1 MPRRFFWRLFLAWML
16 LLGAA
21 LAAVALVSMNRL
33 QVLQFESKKQALL
46 QESRLVYGLIR
57 EDLRAQRLAQLR
69 QDVARL
75 GAATES
81 RLTIIDAEGRVIA
94 DNSADSS
101 QMENHRLRPEIVAAA
116 AQGVGEAVR
125 SSHTLQEEMLYLTTR
140 NDEPDGPPTYV
151 RLAVP
156 LAKLQQGLSRADS
169 GVLFA
174 LAAALLAGGVIG
186 WWVARRLS
194 QPVTELERFAEA
206 LVRGETGARIHVGQ
220 PGEPGA
226 LARTLNQIAESLDA
240 GRSRA
245 AKEKEEVQAIL
256 ESMSDGVVAADAQ
269 QHILLLNP
277 AATGMLA
284 LSPVPKSGEPLWN
297 LVREEALLKAAGQVA
312 AMGQPTTV
320 RWVCARGRHLE
331 ATLLPLR
338 RQTPPDGLLMV
349 IRDVTRDVQ
358 YQELRKEFV
367 ANVSHELRTPLT
379 VIKGYLETLRGGAW
393 DDRAKGPEYLATLE
407 KRVNQLSNLV
417 DDLLEISR
425 LENYAV
431 LPGQTAVN
439 LSARIASVVEL
450 LSPAARKKAQ
460 TLTTEVPDGL
470 PLLLGNPDYLERA
483 ISNLVDNAI
492 KYTPE
497 RGTIRLAVE
506 KANDRVVV
514 SVTDN
519 GIGIPENDL
528 PRIFERF
535 YRVDKSRSRE
545 LGGTGLGLAI
555 VKHIALAHGGTVEV
569 QSKPGEGSTFRLLLP
584 IRPA

>member
-1 MPRRFFWRLFLAWML
+1 MPRRFFWRLFLAWMFI
-16 LLGAA
+16 LGAA
-21 LAAVALVSMNRL
+21 LAAVALVSVDRL
-33 QVLQFESKKQALL
+33 QVLQFESRKLALL

-57 EDLRAQRLAQLR
+57 QDLHAQRLAQLH
-69 QDVARL
+69 QEVARL

-81 RLTIIDAEGRVIA
+81 RLTVIDAEGRVLA
-94 DNSADSS
+94 DNSADPS

-116 AQGVGEAVR
+116 AHGVGEAVR
-125 SSHTLQEEMLYLTTR
+125 SSHTLQEEMLYLATR
-140 NDEPDGPPTYV
+140 NDEPGGPPTYV

-156 LAKLQQGLSRADS
+156 LAKLEAGLSRFDS
-169 GVLFA
+169 GVVSA
-174 LAAALLAGGVIG
+174 LAAALLAGALAGG
-186 WWVARRLS
+186 WVARRLS
-194 QPVTELERFAEA
+194 RPVAELGRFAEA
-206 LVRGETGARIHVGQ
+206 LARGETSARIHVSQ
-220 PGEPGA
+220 PGEPAA
-226 LARTLNQIAESLDA
+226 LARTLNQIAESLA
-240 GRSRA
+240 AARSRA
-245 AKEKEEVQAIL
+245 AQEQEEVRAIL
-256 ESMSDGVVAADAQ
+256 ESMSDGLVAADAQ
-269 QHILLLNP
+269 QHVLLLNP
-277 AATGMLA
+277 AAAEMLA

-297 LVREEALLKAAGQVA
+297 LVRQEALLKAADGVA
-312 AMGQPTTV
+312 ATGQPATV

-338 RQTPPDGLLMV
+338 RQTPPNGLLLV

-379 VIKGYLETLRGGAW
+379 VIRGYLETLRGGAW
-393 DDRAKGPEYLATLE
+393 DDKPKASEYLATVE
-407 KRVNQLSNLV
+407 KHVRQLANLV

-425 LENYAV
+425 LENYAL

-439 LSARIASVVEL
+439 LPARIASVVEFMT
-450 LSPAARKKAQ
+450 PAARAKAQ
-460 TLTTEVPDGL
+460 TLTSEVPDGL
-470 PLLLGNPDYLERA
+470 PLLLGNPEYLERA

-506 KANDRVVV
+506 KTGDRVVL

-519 GIGIPENDL
+519 GIGIPEQDL

-569 QSKPGEGSTFRLLLP
+569 QSKPGTGSTFRLSLP